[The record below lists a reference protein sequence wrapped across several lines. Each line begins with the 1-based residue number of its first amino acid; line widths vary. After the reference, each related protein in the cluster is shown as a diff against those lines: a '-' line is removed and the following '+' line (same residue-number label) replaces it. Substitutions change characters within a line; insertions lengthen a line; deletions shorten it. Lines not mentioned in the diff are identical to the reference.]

1 MAIVVSI
8 DVKGCVVETQDVDFI
23 GVENVDVINKLS
35 DRCVVFNK
43 VVGAFLEGTLPM
55 LAICCSVDMPVLI
68 ETLVVSV
75 SKPPSGVVE
84 ICGISAVGKPGV
96 ILRALLLS
104 PVVLLISIPSR
115 DGAVANVDLVFLYFS
130 GLDAKVV

>member
-8 DVKGCVVETQDVDFI
+8 DVKGCEVETEDVDFI

-68 ETLVVSV
+68 ETLVASV
-75 SKPPSGVVE
+75 SKLPPDVVE
-84 ICGISAVGKPGV
+84 ICGISVVSKLGV

-104 PVVLLISIPSR
+104 PFVLIMSISSK
-115 DGAVANVDLVFLYFS
+115 DGAVTNVDFMFLYFS
-130 GLDAKVV
+130 GLDAEVV